1 MIAARPQPDFDQLL
15 AALEAQVRAEAEAA
29 AQNRALARAADPL
42 RWRRP
47 GLLWPGF
54 TKG

>member
-1 MIAARPQPDFDQLL
+1 MIAARPQPDFDQLI

-29 AQNRALARAADPL
+29 AQNRHLANSADPL

-47 GLLWPGF
+47 ALLWPTF

>member
-1 MIAARPQPDFDQLL
+1 MIAARPQPDFDQLVTAL
-15 AALEAQVRAEAEAA
+15 AAQAGAEAQAA
-29 AQNRALARAADPL
+29 AQSRQLAGAADPL

-47 GLLWPGF
+47 ALLWPTF